1 VKILHLIDS
10 AGLYGAERV
19 LLHLAEEQKRGGLL
33 PVIASIGKKGE
44 GAKPLEM
51 AAAQRGIAVAPFR
64 MRPGPN
70 LSGVRKILEF
80 ARQEKVDLLHSHGY
94 KGNILFGLLPARFR
108 RMPLLTTLHG
118 WTGTRRLSRIALY
131 EWLDRQ
137 MLPRLDAVVV
147 VCRSMGAHPWIAA
160 RNLPLHVV
168 CNGIPAPGRKVENRL
183 EPGILQFCRGH
194 FTIGAIG
201 RLSPE
206 KGFAQLIAAFK
217 TVVEADRTARLLI
230 LGEGS
235 ERPALEA
242 QIRGLDL
249 DGNVSLPGFRTGAAD
264 YLPHFDLFVL
274 PSLTEGL
281 PLSVL
286 EAMLAGVPV
295 LATRVGAVPELL
307 EEGMAGFLV
316 ADAGCLAAAIG
327 KIRREAPEARQ
338 RADRA
343 RRRVQEHYSSSRMA
357 DGYMAVYRQ
366 LMRTDRDQ

>member
-1 VKILHLIDS
+1 MKILHIIDS

-19 LLHLAEEQKRGGLL
+19 LLHLAEEQQRGGLL
-33 PVIASIGKKGE
+33 PVIASIGKIGE
-44 GAKPLEM
+44 GAKALETE
-51 AAAQRGIAVAPFR
+51 AAHRGIPVASFR

-70 LSGVRKILEF
+70 LSAAWKILEF

-118 WTGTRRLSRIALY
+118 WTRTRRLSRIAFY

-147 VCRSMGAHPWIAA
+147 VCRSMHAHPWITA

-168 CNGIPAPGRKVENRL
+168 CNGIPTLARQVENRL
-183 EPGILQFCRGH
+183 EPGIIEFCRGG

-201 RLSPE
+201 RLAPE
-206 KGFAQLIAAFK
+206 KGFGQLIAAFK
-217 TVVEADRTARLLI
+217 TVVEEDRAARLLI
-230 LGEGS
+230 FGEGS

-242 QIRGLDL
+242 QIQSLDL
-249 DGNVSLPGFRTGAAD
+249 GGNVSLPGFRAGAAD
-264 YLPHFDLFVL
+264 YLPHFNLFVL

-286 EAMLAGVPV
+286 EAMLAAVPV
-295 LATRVGAVPELL
+295 LSTRVGAVPELL
-307 EEGMAGFLV
+307 EEGLAGFLV
-316 ADAGCLAAAIG
+316 DSADAGCLASAVG
-327 KIRREAPEARQ
+327 EIRREPAA
-338 RADRA
+338 A
-343 RRRVQEHYSSSRMA
+343 RRRAERARHRVQKHYSSQGMA
-357 DGYMAVYRQ
+357 EGYTAVYRQ
-366 LMRTDRDQ
+366 LIDRK